1 MLKNLSEN
9 KNNIK
14 NEIKAFLE
22 KYSIKK
28 TNVLIAFSG
37 GFDSMCLL
45 HILNALKEEYE
56 LNLTAIHLNHNW
68 RGEES
73 LLEANNCAT
82 FCQNSNINFY
92 TETLSDS
99 IKKTE
104 TEAREARYNFF
115 ENCAQKFNSSIIF
128 TAHNAD
134 DNAET
139 LIYRLSKGTGI
150 EGLCGILENREIYYR
165 PLLNTYRKEIEK
177 YCKENK
183 LTPNSDSSNEN
194 TKYKRNHI
202 RKNVIPE
209 LEKINHSAKL
219 AINNLSKNAKN
230 DSTIINEYLSTLKD
244 KFNTQNFITY
254 SKALQQR
261 IIYQFLVDNNFE
273 YEQKTVEKF
282 LNFINKNSNSKNGK
296 TLSLTTNKWLF
307 VNKKEIR
314 LIKNDTKECQYDI
327 ILQECDK
334 KPTKFPPDSEG
345 IAFVDL
351 TNYNTNLEIRPR
363 KDGDIIQPLGTN
375 GKQKLK
381 KYLNE
386 KGIPKD
392 IRDRMIFLCQNNEIL
407 WAPKVGIS
415 EKIKVKTIPTHTLKL
430 EKINE
435 H

>member
-1 MLKNLSEN
+1 MS
-9 KNNIK
+9 
-14 NEIKAFLE
+14 
-22 KYSIKK
+22 
-28 TNVLIAFSG
+28 
-37 GFDSMCLL
+37 
-45 HILNALKEEYE
+45 
-56 LNLTAIHLNHNW
+56 
-68 RGEES
+68 
-73 LLEANNCAT
+73 
-82 FCQNSNINFY
+82 
-92 TETLSDS
+92 
-99 IKKTE
+99 
-104 TEAREARYNFF
+104 
-115 ENCAQKFNSSIIF
+115 
-128 TAHNAD
+128 
-134 DNAET
+134 
-139 LIYRLSKGTGI
+139 
-150 EGLCGILENREIYYR
+150 
-165 PLLNTYRKEIEK
+165 
-177 YCKENK
+177 
-183 LTPNSDSSNEN
+183 PNSDSSNEN

-202 RKNVIPE
+202 RKNIIPE
-209 LEKINHSAKL
+209 LEKINHSAKK

-230 DSTIINEYLSTLKD
+230 DSIIINEYLSTLKD

-273 YEQKTVEKF
+273 YEQKTIEKII
-282 LNFINKNSNSKNGK
+282 NFINKNSNSKNGK

-314 LIKNDTKECQYDI
+314 LTQNDTKECQYKI
-327 ILQECDK
+327 ILQKCDK

-351 TNYNTNLEIRPR
+351 SDFNKNLEIRHR

>member
-14 NEIKAFLE
+14 NEIKAFLD

-28 TNVLIAFSG
+28 TNILIAFSG

-45 HILNALKEEYE
+45 HLLNSLKNDYE
-56 LNLTAIHLNHNW
+56 LNITAIHLNHNW

-73 LLEANNCAT
+73 LLEARNCAN
-82 FCQNSNINFY
+82 FCQNNNINFY

-104 TEAREARYNFF
+104 TEARKARYEFF
-115 ENCAQKFNSSIIF
+115 EKCAKKFNSSTIF

-150 EGLCGILENREIYYR
+150 DGLCGILENREIYYR
-165 PLLNTYRKEIEK
+165 PLLNVYRKEIEK
-177 YCKENK
+177 YCKKNN
-183 LTPNSDSSNEN
+183 LSPNSDSSNEN

-202 RKNVIPE
+202 RKNIIPE
-209 LEKINHSAKL
+209 LEKISIHAKSAINKL
-219 AINNLSKNAKN
+219 AELACN
-230 DSTIINEYLSTLKD
+230 DSQIISEYLSTLKD
-244 KFNTQNFITY
+244 KFKTQNFINY
-254 SKALQQR
+254 SKPVQQR
-261 IIYQFLVDNNFE
+261 IIYQFLTENNFE
-273 YEQKTVEKF
+273 YDKNTIERIII
-282 LNFINKNSNSKNGK
+282 FINKNSTTKNGK
-296 TLSLTTNKWLF
+296 TLSLTLGNWLF
-307 VNKKEIR
+307 VNKNEIR
-314 LIKNDTKECQYDI
+314 LIKNDTKECQYNI
-327 ILQECDK
+327 ILQKCNK

-351 TNYNTNLEIRPR
+351 TNYNSNLEIRPR
-363 KDGDIIQPLGTN
+363 KDGDVIQPLGTN
-375 GKQKLK
+375 GRQKLK

-392 IRDRMIFLCQNNEIL
+392 IRDKMIFLCHNNEIL